1 MKIRVRLI
9 GVAVALVSVANAC
22 GVEQGD
28 ALPDGESTPAE
39 ASGAVTSG
47 GTASGISTGDL
58 AGRVAPEACKPSLLG
73 EGGDAIGSIYA
84 VVDGELAGRCF
95 GQRNDALI
103 DAWTTLA
110 AVTPREQR
118 RLVVALAGVKADS
131 DSLAF
136 TTPVDDAQSRFAIAV
151 NTNEAKRNPQE
162 LRLTIV
168 HELAHVLTLAPGQ
181 LTQDTSAS
189 ACKGYGTDAGCF
201 VPDSYIAQWVA
212 QFWSS
217 QELRAQP
224 SDGSSDQ
231 DLGDR
236 RCAADRKYLGPY
248 AASSPEE
255 DFAESFS
262 AFVFDIDVPAA
273 VKPKMAFFQRFPA
286 LVAHRD
292 LRRASG
298 LPTPPNTF
306 EGCG

>member
-1 MKIRVRLI
+1 MGRGQAGLAQRVHRLVRGVPAGLCATAPLPAGAPTSGTAAS
-9 GVAVALVSVANAC
+9 GVA
-22 GVEQGD
+22 
-28 ALPDGESTPAE
+28 
-39 ASGAVTSG
+39 
-47 GTASGISTGDL
+47 TGDL

-151 NTNEAKRNPQE
+151 NTNEAKKNPQE

-189 ACKGYGTDAGCF
+189 AGHRPRNGG
-201 VPDSYIAQWVA
+201 DS
-212 QFWSS
+212 WSRS
-217 QELRAQP
+217 
-224 SDGSSDQ
+224 
-231 DLGDR
+231 
-236 RCAADRKYLGPY
+236 
-248 AASSPEE
+248 
-255 DFAESFS
+255 
-262 AFVFDIDVPAA
+262 
-273 VKPKMAFFQRFPA
+273 KPW
-286 LVAHRD
+286 
-292 LRRASG
+292 
-298 LPTPPNTF
+298 
-306 EGCG
+306 